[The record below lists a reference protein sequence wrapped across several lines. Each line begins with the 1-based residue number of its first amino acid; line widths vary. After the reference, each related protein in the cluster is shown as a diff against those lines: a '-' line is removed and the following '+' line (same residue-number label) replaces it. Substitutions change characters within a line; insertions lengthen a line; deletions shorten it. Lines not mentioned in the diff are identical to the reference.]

1 MATVNPWKKFIGLL
15 PGGVRLVGTVA
26 AHDSQSGTS
35 LIALRNGSQIAA
47 RGTDVPIGARC
58 FVVDGQITGPA
69 PELPQYDVEV

>member
-35 LIALRNGSQIAA
+35 LIAGIRH
-47 RGTDVPIGARC
+47 R
-58 FVVDGQITGPA
+58 F
-69 PELPQYDVEV
+69 

>member
-15 PGGVRLVGTVA
+15 PGGVRLVGTVE
-26 AHDSQSGTS
+26 SGTS
-35 LIALRNGSQIAA
+35 LITLRNGSQIAA
-47 RGTDVPIGARC
+47 RGTDVPVGARC